1 MSALRANHPLFR
13 RRRFFNGK
21 PVGRRGEAG
30 LPDIAWFAADGSEMA
45 DEDWGV
51 GFAKSIAV
59 FLNGQGIAD
68 RDMSG
73 HRVLDDSFIL
83 CFNAHFEPIDFTLP
97 PVEFGS
103 GWRVVVATAAATA
116 TSAGALPAAATIV
129 VDARS
134 SVVLQAATE

>member
-1 MSALRANHPLFR
+1 MDQRWLTRT
-13 RRRFFNGK
+13 G
-21 PVGRRGEAG
+21 
-30 LPDIAWFAADGSEMA
+30 
-45 DEDWGV
+45 GV

-68 RDMSG
+68 RDMRG

-134 SVVLQAATE
+134 SVVLQAVTE